1 MRRYSILFIDDE
13 ELMRESFQKL
23 VDWNAHRF
31 DVTGIFKN
39 GENAWEYLEN
49 HTADIIITD
58 INMPSMDGISL
69 LEHIRERSLKS
80 RVLFLTGYEYFEYAH
95 KAVQLKAFDF
105 LLKPVTPEILLQAVQ
120 RAALDIE
127 KEELSEEAVGKNQ
140 EFLQGHFI
148 SQLLYGRIKKTE
160 IQKEAR
166 KVKIPVDQVS
176 WLVMLAAVDTKEG
189 KKIPE
194 GEGGEVKRLLQEK
207 ILEKKQK
214 MEELV
219 GASFQVYFA
228 RTVSIHLQMVLTSGR
243 KGLFTLEFIH
253 GFTDSLVA
261 LEKELPEYRVTF
273 AVGRSKCSIEELPE
287 SFERV
292 RHVADNRHIL
302 KGNDWKVV
310 HTSDYL
316 WDKKEE
322 LQVVLPT
329 DTLLHHIRLGM
340 IDEVEQDI
348 RGIYEPFR
356 NKEYISLESAKMVT
370 TELAITAFKGEVA
383 FQDESVSYLYY
394 LNHIQQL
401 TTLDEMEEDIL
412 QFAKNITEKRK
423 KGGNHKKKTAE
434 AALEYLK
441 HNYMKVELNLNEV
454 ADCLN
459 ISVPYLAVLFKQETK
474 QNFGAH
480 LLGIRM
486 EKAKELLRTTSD
498 TIGEIAEKTGYS
510 GANYFTVCFKKY
522 MGISP
527 GAYRDQAK
535 DIWNH

>member
-23 VDWNAHRF
+23 VDWNAHQF
-31 DVTGIFKN
+31 DVVGIFKN
-39 GENAWEYLEN
+39 GESAWAYLES
-49 HTADIIITD
+49 HSVDIIITD
-58 INMPSMDGISL
+58 INMPFMDGISL

-105 LLKPVTPEILLQAVQ
+105 LLKPVTPEKLLQAAQ
-120 RAALDIE
+120 GAALDIE
-127 KEELSEEAVGKNQ
+127 KEELSEVAVGKNL
-140 EFLQGHFI
+140 EFLQSHFI
-148 SQLLYGRIKKTE
+148 NKLLYGKIKKTE
-160 IQKEAR
+160 ILKEAR
-166 KVKIPVDQVS
+166 KVKIPVDQGS
-176 WLVMLAAVDTKEG
+176 WLTMMAVVDTKEG

-194 GEGGEVKRLLQEK
+194 GESVEVKRLLQEK
-207 ILEKKQK
+207 ILEKKK
-214 MEELV
+214 KIEALV
-219 GASFQVYFA
+219 GTSLQIYFA
-228 RTVSIHLQMVLTSGR
+228 RTVSIHLQMVVTSER
-243 KGLFTLEFIH
+243 KGLFTKEFIQD
-253 GFTDSLVA
+253 FIDSLLT
-261 LEKELPEYRVTF
+261 LETELPEYRVTF
-273 AVGRSKCSIEELPE
+273 AVGRSKCSMEELPE

-292 RHVADNRHIL
+292 RHAADNRHIL

-310 HTSDYL
+310 YTADSL
-316 WDKKEE
+316 WDRKEE

-340 IDEVEQDI
+340 IEEVEQDI

-423 KGGNHKKKTAE
+423 NGGNHKKKTAE

-441 HNYMKVELNLNEV
+441 QNYMKVELNLNEV
-454 ADCLN
+454 ADHLN

-474 QNFGAH
+474 QNFSAH
-480 LLGIRM
+480 LLEIRM

-510 GANYFTVCFKKY
+510 GANYFNVCFKKY
-522 MGISP
+522 TGVAP
-527 GAYRDQAK
+527 GAYRDQTK
-535 DIWNH
+535 DI